1 MKKLL
6 FTMLAAAGIAGAAN
20 AQIQKGNVL
29 VGANITNISFAL
41 DKPNAFALSINPKAA
56 WFIQD
61 GLALGGDVQLGVEA
75 PGKGLGTTINYGI
88 GALGRYY
95 GSKGANELVNHSRF
109 FAEATVGINGRNL
122 SGGGSTNGLGLSFGP
137 GFAYFITPNIGLE
150 TLLKYNGVVGF
161 GSSAYAH
168 GLNLGVGLQVYLPGR
183 ATAKKVA
190 NDMN

>member
-6 FTMLAAAGIAGAAN
+6 FTILAAAGIAGAAN

-29 VGANITNISFAL
+29 VGANIANISFAL
-41 DKPNAFALSINPKAA
+41 DKPNAFRLDINPKAA

-61 GLALGGDVQLGVEA
+61 GLAIGADVKLGLATQ
-75 PGKGLGTTINYGI
+75 GTGAGTDINYGI

-109 FAEATVGINGRNL
+109 FAEATVGIDGQNPA
-122 SGGGSTNGLGLSFGP
+122 GGKSTNGLGISFGP

-150 TLLKYNGVVGF
+150 TLLKYNGTVGF
-161 GSSAYAH
+161 GGSAYRH
-168 GLNLGVGLQVYLPGR
+168 GLNLGVGLQIYLPGR